1 MDEETGERITVR
13 DSELQKFI
21 GDSEKGISG
30 THEYKILVASSVLKT
45 GIDGLQ
51 EVSNTII
58 MLGLPWTYADYE
70 QLKGR
75 LVRKNSKFNKVNIY
89 IPMVSLML
97 TTGEWSWDRAKW
109 EILQYKKDLS
119 DLVIYGDYCNSNI
132 LRVAQNETESSLI
145 AKILSKID
153 APLELCLEEKHPDID
168 YEEVKEELEK
178 RRQPRKK
185 RRLSCVVG
193 THQMYDD
200 METQEIFS
208 NMRLPERKGFMRRY
222 NKDSV
227 SRKNKIS
234 GDYVDPNVETA
245 RIINDIYGGP
255 DKKVADLGCGTDP
268 LRKLVTNCGEFFSC
282 TFEPEEELE
291 LPDYV
296 VRCDSTRLTMIK
308 DKYFD
313 IANHTNS
320 HWGKNLMDYVLE
332 DYRIL
337 KDDGILI
344 ITSVCPLK
352 NNKYY
357 TIADAYLESGLW
369 EYEQEPVKFGGHTA
383 MTRGIF
389 RKKRV

>member
-1 MDEETGERITVR
+1 
-13 DSELQKFI
+13 
-21 GDSEKGISG
+21 
-30 THEYKILVASSVLKT
+30 
-45 GIDGLQ
+45 
-51 EVSNTII
+51 
-58 MLGLPWTYADYE
+58 
-70 QLKGR
+70 
-75 LVRKNSKFNKVNIY
+75 
-89 IPMVSLML
+89 
-97 TTGEWSWDRAKW
+97 
-109 EILQYKKDLS
+109 
-119 DLVIYGDYCNSNI
+119 
-132 LRVAQNETESSLI
+132 
-145 AKILSKID
+145 
-153 APLELCLEEKHPDID
+153 
-168 YEEVKEELEK
+168 
-178 RRQPRKK
+178 
-185 RRLSCVVG
+185 
-193 THQMYDD
+193 

-208 NMRLPERKGFMRRY
+208 DMRLPERKGFMRRY

-227 SRKNKIS
+227 SRRNKIS

-268 LRKLVTNCGEFFSC
+268 LRKLVTNCEEFFSC

-357 TIADAYLESGLW
+357 TIANAYLESGLW
-369 EYEQEPVKFGGHTA
+369 EYEQGPVKFGGHTA